1 MFKYLQPRY
10 LIQVRFGIYGDWHD
24 YHRRCW
30 TLWGARRLRWVL
42 IQRDAGIQLPF
53 FRIFDTQLGVP
64 VE

>member
-30 TLWGARRLRWVL
+30 TLRGARHLRWHL
-42 IQRDAGIQLPF
+42 INRDTDNALPF
-53 FRIFDTQLGVP
+53 WRIYDTQKGYP